1 MMERSLRIE
10 RKDWLRLVA
19 VGIVGTT
26 MYQTMFM
33 LSVKYTSATNA
44 SLLIAMSPIFTGIL
58 AVLHKQE
65 RFSMKVQ
72 IGSIV
77 AFIGAKIRFINRTYR
92 RSYLRVCVARKYNW
106 ISRAIAWGWYPILA
120 QPLITKYS
128 AMRVT
133 SWSTLIGIVPLVI
146 YCLLNVNTLTWPV
159 DMPSWG
165 SLAYSIVFATIFGL
179 AMWYVGISKIGSTK
193 VMVYMYLV
201 PLFAVIFAAVTIGS
215 KLI

>member
-1 MMERSLRIE
+1 MGANYTIGKYGVAYMSSIQFNSLRFLVASPVLLLITFMMERSLRIE

-77 AFIGAKIRFINRTYR
+77 AFIGAAFVLLTGHTGGATY
-92 RSYLRVCVARKYNW
+92 S
-106 ISRAIAWGWYPILA
+106 
-120 QPLITKYS
+120 
-128 AMRVT
+128 MR
-133 SWSTLIGIVPLVI
+133 
-146 YCLLNVNTLTWPV
+146 
-159 DMPSWG
+159 G
-165 SLAYSIVFATIFGL
+165 SE
-179 AMWYVGISKIGSTK
+179 M
-193 VMVYMYLV
+193 
-201 PLFAVIFAAVTIGS
+201 
-215 KLI
+215 

>member
-1 MMERSLRIE
+1 MKRFVLLTGHTGGATYEYAWLGNIIGLVKELRG
-10 RKDWLRLVA
+10 D
-19 VGIVGTT
+19 GIN
-26 MYQTMFM
+26 F
-33 LSVKYTSATNA
+33 SAT
-44 SLLIAMSPIFTGIL
+44 T
-58 AVLHKQE
+58 HY
-65 RFSMKVQ
+65 
-72 IGSIV
+72 
-77 AFIGAKIRFINRTYR
+77 KI
-92 RSYLRVCVARKYNW
+92 
-106 ISRAIAWGWYPILA
+106 P
-120 QPLITKYS
+120 

-159 DMPSWG
+159 DMPSWII
-165 SLAYSIVFATIFGL
+165 AYSIVFATIFGL